1 MNRFAYETVGEDGLV
16 EHFRPSRTPVSF
28 ADEVVRC
35 VISPRYLD
43 GKKRFSLVVWGA
55 PEGVWPED
63 VPQSSYVRGNY
74 IQCAGSTEAM
84 TLEVRVTKPDKTYV
98 HYVVAR
104 EPVADPDEWVTITW
118 DNGNPSVYECRLHPE
133 EVFTGEQA
141 TTVFRDYIERDT
153 LPPTHLL
160 RPINV

>member
-1 MNRFAYETVGEDGLV
+1 MEPD
-16 EHFRPSRTPVSF
+16 
-28 ADEVVRC
+28 
-35 VISPRYLD
+35 
-43 GKKRFSLVVWGA
+43 
-55 PEGVWPED
+55 D

-84 TLEVRVTKPDKTYV
+84 TVEVRVMKPDKSYV

-104 EPVADPDEWVTITW
+104 EPVVDLDEWVTITW
-118 DNGNPSVYECRLHPE
+118 DNGNPSLFECRLHPE

-141 TTVFRDYIERDT
+141 AAVFRDYIERDA

-160 RPINV
+160 RPIKV